1 MFDAAY
7 PPSRPSRPRRRSRG
21 GRLALLVP
29 VLALGAVGLP
39 RLLSSVETPSAGP
52 AAERFVVVSDRVAPK
67 LSLNLSPTTLPNL
80 PPGSNAVP
88 VPAAPRRG
96 GIGTLFEPAGVLG
109 AATPTLAASAPL
121 AGDLVPAAAPV
132 ARLAAA
138 PVQPAP
144 QSVPQA
150 APQSAA
156 LALAAAVRPRP
167 SARLAEAAPV
177 PLPVAR
183 PAELRPRPLRL
194 ADRPADRLAERYA
207 ERSSPR
213 RARMA
218 ARQEAEAEQSFFDA
232 VFGAKPAAP
241 ESAPEARPTALAYAA
256 TGREGGLPS
265 RGGGGLFEPRA
276 EGGTAI
282 YDITART
289 VTLPS
294 GEVLEAHSGLGKSQD
309 NPRDVHIRMRGA
321 TPPGT
326 YMLTEREALFH
337 GVRALRLTPVGGSAS
352 IHGRDGILAH
362 TYMLGSSGASNG
374 CVVFRNYDRFLQAYL
389 RGEIRRLVVVAG
401 SGDGLASGVARLFGR

>member
-7 PPSRPSRPRRRSRG
+7 PPSRPIRARRRSRG

-39 RLLSSVETPSAGP
+39 RLLSSVDAPPAP
-52 AAERFVVVSDRVAPK
+52 AAERFVVVSDRAAPT
-67 LSLNLSPTTLPNL
+67 PAPI
-80 PPGSNAVP
+80 
-88 VPAAPRRG
+88 PAAPRRRG
-96 GIGTLFEPAGVLG
+96 LNALFEPVAVLG
-109 AATPTLAASAPL
+109 AATPTLAGSAPL
-121 AGDLVPAAAPV
+121 AGDLVPAAPPPAL
-132 ARLAAA
+132 LAAA
-138 PVQPAP
+138 PTKPAP
-144 QSVPQA
+144 ES
-150 APQSAA
+150 APSSASP
-156 LALAAAVRPRP
+156 ALAAAPQP
-167 SARLAEAAPV
+167 KPAARLAEAAPLATPV

-194 ADRPADRLAERYA
+194 AERVAERP
-207 ERSSPR
+207 STR
-213 RARMA
+213 RARIA

-241 ESAPEARPTALAYAA
+241 EATPAPEARPTALAYAG
-256 TGREGGLPS
+256 TGRDAGLPP

-326 YMLTEREALFH
+326 YVVTEREALFH

-362 TYMLGSSGASNG
+362 TYMLGPSGASNG

-401 SGDGLASGVARLFGR
+401 SGDALSSGVARLFGR